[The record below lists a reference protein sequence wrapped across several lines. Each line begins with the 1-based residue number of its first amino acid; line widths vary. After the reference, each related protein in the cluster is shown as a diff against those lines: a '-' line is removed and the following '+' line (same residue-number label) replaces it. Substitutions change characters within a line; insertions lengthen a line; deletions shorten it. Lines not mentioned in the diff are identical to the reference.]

1 LKIFFIMNRYPLIK
15 FTLTIMVICIGLVY
29 FQNDCRAASTRTDD
43 QFVSIDFNNVDIN
56 VFIKFISELT
66 GKNFVVD
73 QRVKGSVTINS
84 PGQISLD
91 EAYQV
96 FESVLEIHGY
106 STVPAGEVVKIV
118 PATDARSKSVD
129 TLLEEPETSP
139 SDHIV
144 TQLIPLKYAN
154 ATEMR
159 RLLAPLVS
167 KSSVIL
173 AHLKTNTLIIT
184 DVQSNIQR
192 LMRIIAIVDK
202 PGVGQEIA
210 VIPLEHSDA
219 GKLVKL
225 LTSVFSPT
233 RRPTKEGGPRGE
245 VERFMAD
252 ERTNTIIMLASEND
266 IARARKLVIMLD
278 KKMPR
283 GSEKIRVYYLENAMA
298 EDLAKVLQGVP
309 AKKGDQPKTG
319 KKAAVISQNVRIMP
333 DKATNSLIIMAEK
346 DDFAVLEEMIAKLD
360 IPRAMVFIESLI
372 MEVDVESDFNFGA
385 EWIGMK
391 EIDYNNRPG
400 AIGGNFRPGGTSNL
414 GGLAEGGAAAFP
426 QGFSIGVMSQMLE
439 IGGVEFPPIGALINM
454 LQGDKHVHII
464 ATPQIMTTDNE
475 EATIYVGKNVPYQTK
490 SGSTNVESFNSFE
503 YRDVGLSLKITPHI
517 SQDRT
522 VRLRIQQELTRLDDS
537 SEGLSQ
543 LIDRP
548 TTFKRTIDTA
558 VIVKDK
564 ATIVIGGLIDDAL
577 LATTEKV
584 PCVGDI
590 PVLGWLFKAKS
601 DSREKTNLYVFL
613 TPHVVNNPI
622 EAEKLY
628 RRKRVD
634 IEETIKEGTLKLYNT
649 DKIFDDMFMDDGL
662 LTPSNE
668 ENSGEFKT
676 GSP

>member
-1 LKIFFIMNRYPLIK
+1 MNRYPLIK
-15 FTLTIMVICIGLVY
+15 PILVVTVICLGLV
-29 FQNDCRAASTRTDD
+29 FFRNDCQAASSKADD

-66 GKNFVVD
+66 GRNFVVD

-118 PATDARSKSVD
+118 PATDARSKSVA
-129 TLLEEPETSP
+129 TSIAKPEASP

-144 TQLIPLKYAN
+144 TQLIPLNYAS

-173 AHLKTNTLIIT
+173 AHKKTNTLIIT

-192 LMRIIAIVDK
+192 LMRIIEVVDK

-210 VIPLEHSDA
+210 VIPLTHSDA
-219 GKLVKL
+219 SKLVKL
-225 LTSVFSPT
+225 LTTVFSPS
-233 RRPTKEGGPRGE
+233 RRQTKEGGPSGA

-252 ERTNTIIMLASEND
+252 ERTNTIIMLAGEND
-266 IARARKLVIMLD
+266 IVRARKLISMLD

-298 EDLAKVLQGVP
+298 EDLAKVLQEVP

-319 KKAAVISQNVRIMP
+319 RKAAVISQNVRIMP
-333 DKATNSLIIMAEK
+333 DKSTNSLVIMAEK
-346 DDFAVLEEMIAKLD
+346 DDFAVLEEMIQKLD

-372 MEVDVESDFNFGA
+372 MEVDVKSDFNFGV
-385 EWIGMK
+385 EWSAMK
-391 EIDYNNRPG
+391 EIDYNNRPA
-400 AIGGNFRPGGTSNL
+400 AIGGTFRSGGTSEL
-414 GGLAEGGAAAFP
+414 GGLGGIAGDAVAGAGAATGIFP
-426 QGFSIGVMSQMLE
+426 QGFSVGVITQMLE
-439 IGGVEFPPIGALINM
+439 IGGVQFPGIGALVNV
-454 LQGDKHVHII
+454 LKNDRHVHII

-475 EATIYVGKNVPYQTK
+475 EATITVGKNVPYQTK
-490 SGSTNVESFNSFE
+490 SGSTNVEAFNSYE
-503 YRDVGLSLKITPHI
+503 YRDVGLTLKITPHI
-517 SQDRT
+517 SKDRT
-522 VRLRIQQELTRLDDS
+522 VRLKIEQELTKLEDIS
-537 SEGLSQ
+537 QGLSQ
-543 LIDRP
+543 LVDRP
-548 TTFKRTIDTA
+548 TTLKRTIETT

-564 ATIVIGGLIDDAL
+564 NTIVIGGLIDDAL
-577 LATTEKV
+577 SVSTEKI

-590 PVLGWLFKAKS
+590 PVLGWLFKSQS
-601 DSREKTNLYVFL
+601 DSNEKTNLYVFL
-613 TPHVVNNPI
+613 TPHVVNNPV

-628 RRKRVD
+628 LRKRVD
-634 IEETIKEGTLKLYNT
+634 IEETIKAGTLKLYNT
-649 DKIFDDMFMDDGL
+649 EKVFDDMFIEDGL
-662 LTPSNE
+662 LTPSYE
-668 ENSGEFKT
+668 EDFRDF
-676 GSP
+676 

>member
-1 LKIFFIMNRYPLIK
+1 MKRYLLIK
-15 FTLTIMVICIGLVY
+15 RLLTIAVICLGLGY
-29 FQNDCRAASTRTDD
+29 FQNDCRAASTQADE
-43 QFVSIDFNNVDIN
+43 QFVAIDFNNVDIS

-73 QRVKGSVTINS
+73 QRVKGNVTINS
-84 PGQISLD
+84 PGQISLE

-96 FESVLEIHGY
+96 FKSVLEIHGY
-106 STVPAGEVVKIV
+106 TTVPSGQVVKIV
-118 PATDARSKSVD
+118 PATDARSKNVATSIA
-129 TLLEEPETSP
+129 EPKTSP

-144 TQLIPLKYAN
+144 TQLIPLNYADAN
-154 ATEMR
+154 EMR

-167 KSSVIL
+167 KSSVIM
-173 AHLKTNTLIIT
+173 AHPKTNTLIIT

-192 LMRIIAIVDK
+192 LMRIVAIVDK

-219 GKLVKL
+219 GKLVKV
-225 LTSVFSPT
+225 LTSVFAPT
-233 RRPTKEGGPRGE
+233 RGPIKEGVPKA

-266 IARARKLVIMLD
+266 IARARKLISMLD

-298 EDLAKVLQGVP
+298 EDLAKVLQEVP
-309 AKKGDQPKTG
+309 AKQAEQQSENV
-319 KKAAVISQNVRIMP
+319 KKAAVISKNVRIMP
-333 DKATNSLIIMAEK
+333 DKSTNSLVIMAEK

-372 MEVDVESDFNFGA
+372 MEVDVNSDFDIGA
-385 EWIGMK
+385 EWIGLK

-400 AIGGNFRPGGTSNL
+400 AIGGNFQTGDTSGL
-414 GGLAEGGAAAFP
+414 SGLAEGGAAGFP
-426 QGFSIGVMSQMLE
+426 QGFSIGVISQMLE
-439 IGGVEFPPIGALINM
+439 IGGVEFPGIGAL
-454 LQGDKHVHII
+454 LSVLKRDKHVHII
-464 ATPQIMTTDNE
+464 ATPQLMTTDNE
-475 EATIYVGKNVPYQTK
+475 EAVITVGKNVPYQTK

-517 SQDRT
+517 SQDRK
-522 VRLRIQQELTRLDDS
+522 VRMKIQQEVTRLDDT

-543 LIDRP
+543 LVDRP
-548 TTFKRTIDTA
+548 TTFKRTIDTT
-558 VIVKDK
+558 VIVGDK
-564 ATIVIGGLIDDAL
+564 NTIVIGGLIDDAL
-577 LATTEKV
+577 TASTEKI

-590 PVLGWLFKAKS
+590 PVLGWLAKGQS
-601 DSREKTNLYVFL
+601 ESSEKTNLYVFL
-613 TPHVVNNPI
+613 TPHVVNSPI

-649 DKIFDDMFMDDGL
+649 DKVFEDIFITDEL
-662 LTPSNE
+662 PPPSQE
-668 ENSGEFKT
+668 EKT
-676 GSP
+676 GQF

>member
-1 LKIFFIMNRYPLIK
+1 MNRYPLIK
-15 FTLTIMVICIGLVY
+15 LILTITVICIGPLF
-29 FQNDCRAASTRTDD
+29 FQNDCRAAAAKTDD

-118 PATDARSKSVD
+118 PATDARSKSV
-129 TLLEEPETSP
+129 TTSIAEPKASP

-144 TQLIPLKYAN
+144 TQLIPLKYAD
-154 ATEMR
+154 ATQMR

-173 AHLKTNTLIIT
+173 AHPKTNTLIIT

-225 LTSVFSPT
+225 LTSVFAPT
-233 RRPTKEGGPRGE
+233 RRPTKEGVPKK

-266 IARARKLVIMLD
+266 IARARKLISMLD

-298 EDLAKVLQGVP
+298 EDLAKVLQEVP
-309 AKKGDQPKTG
+309 AKGGDQPKTG
-319 KKAAVISQNVRIMP
+319 KKAAVISKNVRIMP
-333 DKATNSLIIMAEK
+333 DKSTNSLVIMAEK

-400 AIGGNFRPGGTSNL
+400 AIGGNFRPGSTSNL

-426 QGFSIGVMSQMLE
+426 QGFSIGVISQMLE
-439 IGGVEFPPIGALINM
+439 IGGVEFPPIGALINV
-454 LQGDKHVHII
+454 LQGEKHVHII

-503 YRDVGLSLKITPHI
+503 YRDVGLTLKITPHI
-517 SQDRT
+517 SRDRT
-522 VRLRIQQELTRLDDS
+522 VRLKIEQELTKLEDIS
-537 SEGLSQ
+537 QGLSQ
-543 LIDRP
+543 LVDRP
-548 TTFKRTIDTA
+548 TTLKRTIDTT

-564 ATIVIGGLIDDAL
+564 STIVIGGLIDDAL
-577 LATTEKV
+577 SVSTERI

-590 PVLGWLFKAKS
+590 PLLGWLFKSQS
-601 DSREKTNLYVFL
+601 DSKEKTNLYVFL

-634 IEETIKEGTLKLYNT
+634 IEETIKEGTLKLYGT
-649 DKIFDDMFMDDGL
+649 DKVFDDTFIEDGL

-668 ENSGEFKT
+668 ENSDEFKT

>member
-1 LKIFFIMNRYPLIK
+1 MNRYPLIK
-15 FTLTIMVICIGLVY
+15 LTLIITVICIGLLF
-29 FQNDCRAASTRTDD
+29 FQNDCRAASTKADD

-118 PATDARSKSVD
+118 PATAARSKNVI
-129 TLLEEPETSP
+129 TLIEEPETGP

-144 TQLIPLKYAN
+144 TQLIPLKYAD

-173 AHLKTNTLIIT
+173 AHTKTNTLIIT

-192 LMRIIAIVDK
+192 LMRIITIVDK

-233 RRPTKEGGPRGE
+233 RRPTKEGGPKA

-266 IARARKLVIMLD
+266 IARTRKLISMLD

-298 EDLAKVLQGVP
+298 EDLAKVLEGVP

-333 DKATNSLIIMAEK
+333 DKSTNSLVIMAEK

-372 MEVDVESDFNFGA
+372 MEVDVKSDFNFGA
-385 EWIGMK
+385 EWIGIK

-426 QGFSIGVMSQMLE
+426 QGFSIGVISQMLE
-439 IGGVEFPPIGALINM
+439 IGGVEFPPIGALINV

-503 YRDVGLSLKITPHI
+503 YRDVGLTLKITPHI
-517 SQDRT
+517 SRDRT
-522 VRLRIQQELTRLDDS
+522 VRLKIEQELTKLEDVS
-537 SEGLSQ
+537 QGLSQ
-543 LIDRP
+543 LVDRP
-548 TTFKRTIDTA
+548 TTLKRTIDTT

-564 ATIVIGGLIDDAL
+564 STIVIGGLIDDAL
-577 LATTEKV
+577 SVSTEKI

-590 PVLGWLFKAKS
+590 PLLGWLFKSQS
-601 DSREKTNLYVFL
+601 DSKEKTNLYVFL

-634 IEETIKEGTLKLYNT
+634 IEETIKEGTLKLYGT
-649 DKIFDDMFMDDGL
+649 DKVFDDTFIEDGL

-676 GSP
+676 GSPQ